1 MLQRSPYRMT
11 NMNLA
16 HRGFGLND
24 GGKNGECQNHRQFIV
39 HTFNGGQ
46 KLIQVA
52 VNLPYW
58 LYYKDHISRIPSS
71 ARLISHFWRD
81 FPQIDSFFDEK

>member
-52 VNLPYW
+52 VNLPIGCSTRTIF
-58 LYYKDHISRIPSS
+58 LEF
-71 ARLISHFWRD
+71 LL
-81 FPQIDSFFDEK
+81 QLV